1 MIDKIYSFWQ
11 NTMCNGQNYSI
22 CKILLIMNKSTIYEK
37 MLRIIDNIAQFE
49 KSYSLWKNNTS
60 YR

>member
-1 MIDKIYSFWQ
+1 
-11 NTMCNGQNYSI
+11 
-22 CKILLIMNKSTIYEK
+22 MNKSTIYEK